1 MNAQTRFAPEIPILD
16 LDPFNE
22 EVLRAPEAY
31 YEALRAAGPIVHLS
45 RYGVLACGRYPETQ
59 EIFSDWNRFVSS
71 RGVGVSDFK
80 LEKPWR
86 PPSIILEV
94 DPPDHTRTRTV
105 MTKAMSPKAISALK
119 EGFRIEAERL
129 VERLLDIREFDA
141 VAELSE
147 KFPLSVFPKAVGL
160 SDPDRDMLLGY
171 GSLVFNALGPEN
183 DLRRNAFKNAAEI
196 NAWIAA
202 HCERDA
208 LAPGGFGDTIYQA
221 ADNGD
226 LTEQE
231 AGMLVRSLLSA
242 GVDTTV
248 AGIGAAVFCFATNP
262 DQYTDLVENPA
273 LARQAFEEVLRYV
286 SPVHAFFRTANSD
299 TEVSGIAIPDGAK
312 IHCCLGAANL
322 DPEKWPEPGKFDIRR
337 RPVGHLAFGTGVHG
351 CVGQTV
357 ARQEAEAVLS
367 ALAARV
373 GAIELAGQP
382 VWRPNNALRSLDSL
396 PVRLS
401 PR

>member
-1 MNAQTRFAPEIPILD
+1 
-16 LDPFNE
+16 
-22 EVLRAPEAY
+22 
-31 YEALRAAGPIVHLS
+31 
-45 RYGVLACGRYPETQ
+45 
-59 EIFSDWNRFVSS
+59 
-71 RGVGVSDFK
+71 
-80 LEKPWR
+80 
-86 PPSIILEV
+86 
-94 DPPDHTRTRTV
+94 
-105 MTKAMSPKAISALK
+105 
-119 EGFRIEAERL
+119 
-129 VERLLDIREFDA
+129 
-141 VAELSE
+141 
-147 KFPLSVFPKAVGL
+147 VFPKAVGL
-160 SDPDRDMLLGY
+160 QDPDRDMLLGY

-183 DLRRNAFKNAAEI
+183 DLRCRAFENAAEI
-196 NAWIAA
+196 TAWIAA

-248 AGIGAAVFCFATNP
+248 AGIGAAIFCFATNP
-262 DQYTDLVENPA
+262 GQYADLVESPT

-286 SPVHAFFRTANSD
+286 SPVHAFFRTANCD
-299 TEVSGIAIPDGAK
+299 TEVSGIPIPDGAK

-322 DPEKWPEPGKFDIRR
+322 DPDKWPEAAAFDIRR

-373 GAIELAGQP
+373 GAIKLTGAP
-382 VWRPNNALRSLDSL
+382 VWRPNNALRGLDSL